1 VSQPVDIKI
10 EAVVSRPVRNLV
22 WDEVA
27 GEWVALNVKDAT
39 ETTLGADAVKLI
51 HDPALDDGAAL
62 VTPLG
67 SLEKPLAQNDGE
79 FGELFTNDVNLQ
91 EVLGTQSLL
100 SLGRM
105 MVESGYKE
113 QIVTGVLRTAVA
125 QTEFLFSC
133 EGFNSLSVQLL
144 PAQASAWTG
153 TVTFEVSMDMVTWYP
168 IIFTPNVIAVPVA
181 TTTASGIYR
190 FNIAGFK
197 RFRARTSTVG
207 TLNAYVLATLSTAPG
222 VSPLV
227 NPVTGSL
234 LQSLSQRATTYEL
247 NTYDTMVA
255 ANVAPNIALIKDAL
269 QPAFNW
275 DSDSPYNIGE
285 TVMWRDQLYRCIL
298 TTVGVS
304 PAPYPNNATY
314 WAVDHQQA
322 KSLVSKDRPSAPR
335 LRVDVEDLAYSRRL
349 AEDTLTTL
357 QAIATF
363 LMETQGMAEI
373 R

>member
-168 IIFTPNVIAVPVA
+168 IIFT
-181 TTTASGIYR
+181 
-190 FNIAGFK
+190 
-197 RFRARTSTVG
+197 TSTVG